1 MSVCQGA
8 AEALDSYL
16 QQMGVNEMG
25 TTMALA
31 RIVDNPLILAHCG
44 DSRILCNLA
53 F

>member
-25 TTMALA
+25 TRHWLVLSIT
-31 RIVDNPLILAHCG
+31 R
-44 DSRILCNLA
+44 
-53 F
+53 